1 MSELPSFKKYAL
13 VVRICAYSVR
23 VYHIPPSLPK
33 VQRIFLK
40 RERKTVRARGIGA
53 KDETE
58 YPGLV
63 RTGLSMNSHGAVVAC
78 LRSAQDQAC
87 QNSSKEE
94 EELESPMHG

>member
-1 MSELPSFKKYAL
+1 M
-13 VVRICAYSVR
+13 R

-40 RERKTVRARGIGA
+40 RERKTMRARGIGA

-63 RTGLSMNSHGAVVAC
+63 RTGLSMNSHRAVVAVY
-78 LRSAQDQAC
+78 DQHKIKPIQIPARRRK
-87 QNSSKEE
+87 NS
-94 EELESPMHG
+94 